1 MSTARGR
8 PRARLPCV
16 AGSARRSS
24 SFLNDAVNGNRAR
37 RWRALLPDPSGPT
50 GGPNPP
56 GIPHTSKRR
65 KT

>member
-1 MSTARGR
+1 M
-8 PRARLPCV
+8 PCV
-16 AGSARRSS
+16 TGSARRSCS
-24 SFLNDAVNGNRAR
+24 LLNDAVNGNRAR